1 MGARSLNAMTIADE
15 KYLRFTT
22 YRRDGTPVSTAT
34 WVVPVDEHRVGFWTS
49 SASGKAKRLRN
60 NPAVELQPGD
70 GRGRAKAGTEPISA
84 SAVVVSEGPDFDAVH
99 RRVKA
104 KYGVMTHVARWF
116 AKLNGLVK
124 RKPFPYADRVVI
136 VTLE

>member
-1 MGARSLNAMTIADE
+1 VCLRWDAMAIADE

-34 WVVPVDEHRVGFWTS
+34 WVVPVDDHRVGFWTS

-60 NPAVELQPGD
+60 NPAVELQPSD
-70 GRGRAKAGTEPISA
+70 GRGRAKAGTEPVSA
-84 SAVVVSEGPDFDAVH
+84 SAVLVSEGPDFDAVH

-104 KYGVMTHVARWF
+104 KYGLMTGIARRL
-116 AKLNGLVK
+116 AKIIGFVK